1 MLHNYSE
8 RGDNVNKQLAYK
20 VNEVAE
26 ILGKKPDTIRQQ
38 IRLGNIKTTGKC
50 GTGYLIPKKEVDRLL
65 GIETDDESLKKDLE
79 IERLKGK
86 VKSLETQIQ
95 AFKSVT
101 VSLNNIVGL

>member
-1 MLHNYSE
+1 MN
-8 RGDNVNKQLAYK
+8 NQLAYK

-26 ILGKKPDTIRQQ
+26 KLGKSPNTIREQ

-50 GTGYLIPKKEVDRLL
+50 GKNYLIPKREVDRLL

-79 IERLKGK
+79 IERLKGR

-95 AFKSVT
+95 AFKSVA
-101 VSLNNIVGL
+101 VSLNNIVGLWGVNYGF